1 MSHSDNPRAVIGG
14 NLGND
19 APDFARQEVDRLEQ
33 DYALVAKTA
42 DDLIAEAEPLPAEIP
57 DDDGKGVVV
66 DLIKRMRDTAARAEA
81 LRVTEKE
88 PHFRRGQG
96 VDQFFFRI
104 IDRLARRDRKNRE
117 GVADT
122 LQSRLTRYD
131 TRKLEEERARLRRI
145 AEEEARK
152 AREAKAEEDRK
163 TREAEEKR
171 LAAERARKPETKEVK
186 AAEAEQAEIAASDA
200 AVETQIA
207 DRAAEEAY
215 VGTLAKPADL
225 MRTRTQGG
233 TLSTVAREN
242 YAEIVDASKL
252 DVAKLWPFVSLD
264 AKEKALKAW
273 ARNVGF
279 SQQMDGAAIGSRP
292 KSVVR

>member
-1 MSHSDNPRAVIGG
+1 MTTASNPRAVIGG

-19 APDFARQEVDRLEQ
+19 APDFARQEVERLEQ

-42 DDLIAEAEPLPAEIP
+42 EDLIAEAEPLPEEIP
-57 DDDGKGVVV
+57 DDDGKGIVV
-66 DLIKRMRDTAARAEA
+66 DLIKRMRDTSARAEA

-88 PHFRRGQG
+88 PHYRRGQG
-96 VDQFFFRI
+96 VDQFFFGI
-104 IDRLARRDRKNRE
+104 IDKLARRDRKNKP

-122 LQSRLTRYD
+122 LQARLTRYD

-152 AREAKAEEDRK
+152 AAAARAEEERK
-163 TREAEEKR
+163 AREAEEKR
-171 LAAERARKPETKEVK
+171 RAAERARKPETQAIK
-186 AAEAEQAEIAASDA
+186 AAEAEQAEVAASDA

-207 DRAAEEAY
+207 ERAAEEAY
-215 VGTLAKPADL
+215 VGTLVKPADI

-252 DVAKLWPFVSLD
+252 DAAKLWPFVTLD

-273 ARNVGF
+273 ARNTCFG
-279 SQQMDGAAIGSRP
+279 QQMDGAAIGSRP

>member
-273 ARNVGF
+273 ARNTGF
-279 SQQMDGAAIGSRP
+279 GQQMDGAAIGSRP

>member
-42 DDLIAEAEPLPAEIP
+42 EDLIAEAEPLPEEIP

-117 GVADT
+117 GVADA
-122 LQSRLTRYD
+122 LQARLTRYD
-131 TRKLEEERARLRRI
+131 TRKLEEERARLRRV

-186 AAEAEQAEIAASDA
+186 AAEAEMAEIAASEA

-273 ARNVGF
+273 ARNTGF
-279 SQQMDGAAIGSRP
+279 GQQMDGAAIGSRP

>member
-1 MSHSDNPRAVIGG
+1 MSHSDNPRAVMGG

-42 DDLIAEAEPLPAEIP
+42 EELIAEAEPLPAEIP

-186 AAEAEQAEIAASDA
+186 AAEAEQAEIAASEA

-252 DVAKLWPFVSLD
+252 DVAKLWPFISLD

-273 ARNVGF
+273 ARNTGF
-279 SQQMDGAAIGSRP
+279 GQQMDGAAIGSRP

>member
-1 MSHSDNPRAVIGG
+1 MPIAENPRAVIGG
-14 NLGND
+14 NLGTD
-19 APDFARQEVDRLEQ
+19 APDFARQEVERLEQ

-42 DDLIAEAEPLPAEIP
+42 EDLAAEAEPLPDEIP
-57 DDDGKGVVV
+57 DDDGKEVVV

-81 LRVTEKE
+81 LRVAEKE

-104 IDRLARRDRKNRE
+104 IDKLARRDRKNKP
-117 GVADT
+117 GIADD
-122 LQSRLTRYD
+122 LQARLTRYD

-152 AREAKAEEDRK
+152 AAAIRAEQERLA
-163 TREAEEKR
+163 REAEEKR
-171 LAAERARKPETKEVK
+171 LAAERARKPETQAVKE
-186 AAEAEQAEIAASDA
+186 AQAQQAEAAAFEAS
-200 AVETQIA
+200 VETEIA
-207 DRAAEEAY
+207 DRTAEEAY

-225 MRTRTQGG
+225 MRTRTAGG

-242 YAEIVDASKL
+242 YAEIVDVSKL
-252 DVAKLWPFVSLD
+252 DMAVLWPLVTFE
-264 AKEKALKAW
+264 AKERALKQW
-273 ARNVGF
+273 ARSTGF
-279 SQQMDGAAIGSRP
+279 TQQMDGAAIGSRP

>member
-1 MSHSDNPRAVIGG
+1 MNTVSNPRAVIGG

-42 DDLIAEAEPLPAEIP
+42 DDLIAEADPLPEEIP
-57 DDDGKGVVV
+57 DDDGKGIVV

-88 PHFRRGQG
+88 PHYRRGQG

-104 IDRLARRDRKNRE
+104 VDKLARRDRKNKP
-117 GVADT
+117 GVADV
-122 LQSRLTRYD
+122 LQQRLTNYD

-152 AREAKAEEDRK
+152 AAIARAEEERLA
-163 TREAEEKR
+163 REAEEKR
-171 LAAERARKPETKEVK
+171 LAAERARKPEIQAAKEEV
-186 AAEAEQAEIAASDA
+186 AQQAEMAASEA
-200 AVETQIA
+200 AVVSLIA

-225 MRTRTQGG
+225 MRTRTAGG

-242 YAEIVDASKL
+242 YAELVDATKL

-273 ARNVGF
+273 ARNTGF
-279 SQQMDGAAIGSRP
+279 TQQMDGAAIGSRA